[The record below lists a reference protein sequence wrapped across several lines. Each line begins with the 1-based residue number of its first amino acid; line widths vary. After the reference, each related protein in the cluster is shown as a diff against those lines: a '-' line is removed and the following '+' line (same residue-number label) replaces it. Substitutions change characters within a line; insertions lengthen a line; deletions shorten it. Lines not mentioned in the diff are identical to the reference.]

1 MLLSIQDLRVAFRL
15 GKSHGVVQR
24 FEAVGRGE
32 RGVSF
37 DVPENTTVALVGE
50 SGSGK
55 SVTAMSILN
64 LLPENAERQ
73 GSITFRGRDMLAASM
88 TELQKL
94 RGREIACVFQDPM
107 TSLNPV
113 FSVGQ
118 QICEPLTK
126 HLGLSA
132 RQAMTRA
139 EALLNEVGMPEPK
152 RRLAAYPHQLSG
164 GQQQR
169 VMIAMALACE
179 PKLLIAD
186 EPTTALDVT
195 IQRQIMELLAGLKA
209 RYRMS
214 MLFISHDLGVVGEI
228 ADHVVVMRQGLV
240 REQAAVASIFAAP
253 QDAYTKALLACRPT
267 LQQRAPRLMVID
279 DHMAAQTRSAAAAV
293 GQGAATVAGHAP
305 ANAGRAKD
313 PNARVIIEAHALTK
327 SFWVR
332 SGVFGRKEFRAVGG
346 ASGTGATFRLR
357 QGHTLGVVGE
367 SGSGK
372 TTLGLALLRLHEPGG
387 GPVTGSVTF
396 DGTDLLALSKAQ
408 MLPMRKRIQV
418 VFQNPYASLNP
429 RFTVGQTLVEPMTIH
444 HIGADAADREARA
457 RALLVKVGLDEAA
470 MDKYPHEFSGGQRQR
485 VAIARCLTL
494 DPEVLVLDEAVS
506 ALDVSV
512 QAQVLNLLKDL
523 QDELGLAYIFI
534 SHDLAVVRFM
544 ADEVLV
550 MKDGEVVEQA
560 SVAQILEA
568 PQQEYTRR
576 LLGAIPRGYRAAA

>member
-1 MLLSIQDLRVAFRL
+1 MQRV
-15 GKSHGVVQR
+15 Q
-24 FEAVGRGE
+24 AVGRGDQ
-32 RGVSF
+32 GVSF
-37 DVPENTTVALVGE
+37 EVPENTTVALVGE

-64 LLPENAERQ
+64 LLPDNAERQ
-73 GSITFRGRDMLAASM
+73 GAISFLGRDMLAA
-88 TELQKL
+88 TLPELQAL

-113 FSVGQ
+113 FTVGH
-118 QICEPLTK
+118 QICEPLIK
-126 HLGLSA
+126 HLGLTPK
-132 RQAMTRA
+132 QAMARA
-139 EALLNEVGMPEPK
+139 EELLVEVGMPEPK
-152 RRLAAYPHQLSG
+152 RRLNAHPHELSG

-195 IQRQIMELLAGLKA
+195 IQRQILEVLARLKEKH
-209 RYRMS
+209 RMS

-228 ADHVVVMRQGLV
+228 ADQVVVMRQGTV
-240 REQAAVASIFAAP
+240 REQGPVAGIFADP
-253 QDAYTKALLACRPT
+253 QDAYTRALLACRPT
-267 LQQRAPRLMVID
+267 LEQRGARLMVID
-279 DHMAAQTRSAAAAV
+279 DHISGKADTAV
-293 GQGAATVAGHAP
+293 GKL
-305 ANAGRAKD
+305 KD
-313 PNARVIIEAHALTK
+313 PSAPVIIEATGLTK
-327 SFWVR
+327 SFWLKR
-332 SGVFGRKEFRAVGG
+332 GVFGRREFQAVKG
-346 ASGTGATFRLR
+346 ASFQLR
-357 QGHTLGVVGE
+357 RGHTLGVVGE

-372 TTLGLALLRLHEPGG
+372 TTMGLALLRLHEPNG
-387 GPVTGSVTF
+387 GPAGGQVRF
-396 DGTDLLALSKAQ
+396 DGKDLLALSKTE
-408 MLPMRKRIQV
+408 MLPMRRRIQV

-429 RFTVGQTLVEPMTIH
+429 RFTIGQTLVEPMAIH
-444 HIGADAADREARA
+444 KVGANNAEREARA
-457 RALLVKVGLDEAA
+457 RALLAKVGLDDSA
-470 MDKYPHEFSGGQRQR
+470 MQKYPHEFSGGQRQR

-494 DPEVLVLDEAVS
+494 SPEVLVLDEAVS

-560 SVAQILEA
+560 NVAQILDA

-576 LLGAIPRGYRAAA
+576 VLGAIPRGYVPAAA

>member
-1 MLLSIQDLRVAFRL
+1 MLLSIDDLRVSFRV
-15 GKSHGVVQR
+15 GVENGVVKRAQ
-24 FEAVGRGE
+24 AVGRGDT
-32 RGVSF
+32 GVSF
-37 DVPENTTVALVGE
+37 EVPENTTVALVGE

-64 LLPENAERQ
+64 LLPDNAERQ
-73 GSITFRGRDMLAASM
+73 GSITFQGRDMLAA
-88 TELQKL
+88 TLPQLQAL

-107 TSLNPV
+107 SSLNPV
-113 FSVGQ
+113 FPVGR
-118 QICEPLTK
+118 QICEPLIK
-126 HLGLSA
+126 HLGLSPK
-132 RQAMTRA
+132 QAMERA
-139 EALLNEVGMPEPK
+139 EALLVEVGLPEPK
-152 RRLAAYPHQLSG
+152 RRLSAYPHELSG

-195 IQRQIMELLAGLKA
+195 IQRQILDVLARLKEKH
-209 RYRMS
+209 RMS

-228 ADHVVVMRQGLV
+228 ADQVVVMRQGTV
-240 REQAAVASIFAAP
+240 REHGPVAGIFSDP
-253 QDAYTKALLACRPT
+253 KDAYTKALLACRPT
-267 LQQRAPRLMVID
+267 LEQRAPRLMVID
-279 DHMAAQTRSAAAAV
+279 DHISGKANTAA
-293 GQGAATVAGHAP
+293 GKP
-305 ANAGRAKD
+305 KD
-313 PNARVIIEAHALTK
+313 PAAPVVIEAESLTK
-327 SFWVR
+327 SFWLR
-332 SGVFGRKEFRAVGG
+332 EGVFGRREFKAVKG
-346 ASGTGATFRLR
+346 ASFKLR
-357 QGHTLGVVGE
+357 RGHTLGVVGE

-372 TTLGLALLRLHEPGG
+372 TTMGLTLLRLHEPNG
-387 GPVTGSVTF
+387 GPSGGLVRF
-396 DGTDLLALSKAQ
+396 DGRDLLTVPRRD
-408 MLPMRKRIQV
+408 MLPIRQRIQV

-429 RFTVGQTLVEPMTIH
+429 RFTIGQTLVEPMTIH
-444 HIGADAADREARA
+444 GIGADAAEREARA
-457 RALLVKVGLDEAA
+457 RALLVKVGLDDSA
-470 MDKYPHEFSGGQRQR
+470 MQKYPHEFSGGQRQR

-494 DPEVLVLDEAVS
+494 NPEVLVLDEAVS

-560 SVAQILEA
+560 SVAQILDA

-576 LLGAIPRGYRAAA
+576 LLGAIPRGYAPVAT

>member
-1 MLLSIQDLRVAFRL
+1 MLLSIEDLRVAFRT
-15 GKSHGVVQR
+15 GKTNGVVQR
-24 FEAVGRGE
+24 FEAV

-64 LLPENAERQ
+64 LLPDNAERS
-73 GSITFRGRDMLAASM
+73 GTITFRGRDMLAAPPR
-88 TELQKL
+88 ELQKL

-107 TSLNPV
+107 SSLNPV
-113 FSVGQ
+113 LTVGR

-126 HLGLSA
+126 HLALSA
-132 RQAMTRA
+132 RAAMTRA
-139 EALLNEVGMPEPK
+139 EALLEEVGMPEPK
-152 RRLAAYPHQLSG
+152 RRLSAYPHQLSG

-209 RYRMS
+209 RHRMS
-214 MLFISHDLGVVGEI
+214 MLFISHDLGVVGEL
-228 ADHVVVMRQGLV
+228 ADHVVVMRQGTV
-240 REQAAVASIFAAP
+240 REQAPVASIFANP

-267 LQQRAPRLMVID
+267 LEQRAPRLTVIG
-279 DHMAAQTRSAAAAV
+279 DHLAAPGRDAAS
-293 GQGAATVAGHAP
+293 P
-305 ANAGRAKD
+305 GRPSD
-313 PNARVIIEAHALTK
+313 PNARVIIEASALTK
-327 SFWVR
+327 SFWLR
-332 SGVFGRKEFRAVGG
+332 SGVFGRREFRAVKGV
-346 ASGTGATFRLR
+346 TFKLR

-372 TTLGLALLRLHEPGG
+372 TTMGLALLRLHAPGG
-387 GPVTGSVTF
+387 GPVGGSVTF
-396 DGTDLLALSKAQ
+396 DGIDLLRLSKHE
-408 MLPMRKRIQV
+408 MLPMRKRLQV

-444 HIGADAADREARA
+444 GVGRDSGEREARA
-457 RALLVKVGLDEAA
+457 RALLVKVGLTEEA

-523 QDELGLAYIFI
+523 QDELGLAYLFI

-560 SVAQILEA
+560 GVAQILGA
-568 PQQEYTRR
+568 PRQEYTRR

>member
-1 MLLSIQDLRVAFRL
+1 MSTLLSIRDLRVAFRL
-15 GKSHGVVQR
+15 GKEAGVMQR
-24 FEAVGRGE
+24 FEAVGRGNT
-32 RGVSF
+32 GVSF

-64 LLPENAERQ
+64 LLPDNAERR
-73 GSITFRGRDMLAASM
+73 GAITFQGRDMLAASM
-88 TELQKL
+88 AELQTL
-94 RGREIACVFQDPM
+94 RGKEIACVFQDPM

-118 QICEPLTK
+118 QICEPLMK

-152 RRLAAYPHQLSG
+152 RRLSVYPHQLSG

-228 ADHVVVMRQGLV
+228 ADHVVVMREGTV
-240 REQAAVASIFAAP
+240 REQGAVAGIFSDP
-253 QDAYTKALLACRPT
+253 KDTYTKALLACRPT
-267 LQQRAPRLMVID
+267 LEQRAPRLMVID
-279 DHMAAQTRSAAAAV
+279 DHIAAQ
-293 GQGAATVAGHAP
+293 GNGGAAP
-305 ANAGRAKD
+305 AGRAAAQPGKAKD
-313 PNARVIIEAHALTK
+313 PAARVIIAASALTK
-327 SFWVR
+327 SFWLQ
-332 SGVFGRKEFRAVGG
+332 SGVFGRKEFKALGG
-346 ASGTGATFRLR
+346 AGGVGATFKLR

-372 TTLGLALLRLHEPGG
+372 TTLGLALLRLHEPSG
-387 GPVTGSVTF
+387 GPVGGSVTF
-396 DGTDLLALSKAQ
+396 DGIDLLALSKRD

-444 HIGADAADREARA
+444 GVGQGNADREARA
-457 RALLVKVGLDEAA
+457 RALLVKVGLDETA

-560 SVAQILEA
+560 GVEQILDA

-576 LLGAIPRGYRAAA
+576 LLGAIPRGYRAAG

>member
-1 MLLSIQDLRVAFRL
+1 MSALLSIKDLRVAFRI
-15 GKSHGVVQR
+15 GKEAGVMQR
-24 FEAVGRGE
+24 FEAVGRGDT
-32 RGVSF
+32 GVSF

-64 LLPENAERQ
+64 LLPDNAERR
-73 GSITFRGRDMLAASM
+73 GAITFQGRDMLAAPM
-88 TELQKL
+88 AELQKL

-113 FSVGQ
+113 FTVGA
-118 QICEPLTK
+118 QICEPLMK

-139 EALLNEVGMPEPK
+139 EALLVEVGMPEPK
-152 RRLAAYPHQLSG
+152 RRLSVYPHQLSG

-228 ADHVVVMRQGLV
+228 ADHVVVMRQGTV
-240 REQAAVASIFAAP
+240 REQAPVASIFANP

-267 LQQRAPRLMVID
+267 LEQRSPRLMVID
-279 DHMAAQTRSAAAAV
+279 DHMAGQRHGAAVPAGQAAASH
-293 GQGAATVAGHAP
+293 GK
-305 ANAGRAKD
+305 AKD
-313 PNARVIIEAHALTK
+313 PTARVIIEARALTK
-327 SFWVR
+327 SFWLR
-332 SGVFGRKEFRAVGG
+332 SGVFGRKEFKAVGG
-346 ASGTGATFRLR
+346 ASGVGATFKLR

-372 TTLGLALLRLHEPGG
+372 TTLGLALLRLHEPSG
-387 GPVTGSVTF
+387 GPVGGAVTF
-396 DGTDLLALSKAQ
+396 DGIDLLALSKGE

-444 HIGADAADREARA
+444 GVGKDNAEREARA
-457 RALLVKVGLDEAA
+457 RALLAKVGLLDEA

-523 QDELGLAYIFI
+523 QDELGLAYLFI

-560 SVAQILEA
+560 SVEQILDA
-568 PQQEYTRR
+568 PQQAYTRR